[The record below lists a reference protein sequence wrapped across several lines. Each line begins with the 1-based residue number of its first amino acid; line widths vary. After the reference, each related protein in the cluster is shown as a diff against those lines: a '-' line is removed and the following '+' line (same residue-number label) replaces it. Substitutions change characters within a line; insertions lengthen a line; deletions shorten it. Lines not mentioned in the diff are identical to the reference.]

1 MSAELQALL
10 AWSGV
15 LLFLLGLLTGIAIPA
30 VRAPRI
36 ALSAHV
42 AAIESG
48 LVLIAVGLL
57 AARLELSA
65 GWAAAI
71 AHGLWISLYE
81 LWIGLLVGAIFGT
94 GKTLPIAGAGLRA
107 KPWQET
113 SAFTLIGAGSLGSAA
128 AVAALLWQ
136 WSWRSV

>member
-1 MSAELQALL
+1 MSESLQALL
-10 AWSGV
+10 GWSGV
-15 LLFLLGLLTGIAIPA
+15 LLFLLGLLTGVAIPA

-42 AAIESG
+42 TAIESG
-48 LVLIAVGLL
+48 LALIAIGLL
-57 AARLELSA
+57 GAHLVLSD

-71 AHGLWISLYE
+71 AHGLWISLYV
-81 LWIGLLVGAIFGT
+81 LWVGLLLGAIFGT

-107 KPWQET
+107 KPWQEAT
-113 SAFTLIGAGSLGSAA
+113 AFTLIGAGSLGSAA

>member
-1 MSAELQALL
+1 MSESLQNGL

-15 LLFLLGLLTGIAIPA
+15 LLFLLGLLTGVAIPF

-48 LVLIAVGLL
+48 LVLIAVALL
-57 AARLELSA
+57 GARLALSEGA
-65 GWAAAI
+65 AAAI
-71 AHGLWISLYE
+71 GHGLWISLYV
-81 LWIGLLVGAIFGT
+81 LWLGLMAGAVFGT
-94 GKTLPIAGAGLRA
+94 GRTLPIAGAGFRA
-107 KPWQET
+107 ERWQELT
-113 SAFTLIGAGSLGSAA
+113 AAVLIGAGSLGSAGA
-128 AVAALLWQ
+128 TAALLWV

>member
-1 MSAELQALL
+1 MSESLQALL
-10 AWSGV
+10 AFGGV
-15 LLFLLGLLTGIAIPA
+15 LLFLLGLLTGVAIPA

-48 LVLIAVGLL
+48 LALVVVGLL
-57 AARLELSA
+57 GARLALSD

-71 AHGLWISLYE
+71 AHGLWISLYV
-81 LWIGLLVGAIFGT
+81 LWLGLLLGAVFGT
-94 GKTLPIAGAGLRA
+94 GRTLPIAGAGLRA
-107 KPWQET
+107 EPWQERT
-113 SAFTLIGAGSLGSAA
+113 AFALIGAGSLGSAA
-128 AVAALLWQ
+128 AVLALLWQ

>member
-1 MSAELQALL
+1 MSESLQAVLGY
-10 AWSGV
+10 AGV
-15 LLFLLGLLTGIAIPA
+15 LLFLLGLLTGVAIP
-30 VRAPRI
+30 VTRAPRI

-48 LVLIAVGLL
+48 LALVVFALL
-57 AARLELSA
+57 GARLELSP

-71 AHGLWISLYE
+71 AHGLWISLYV
-81 LWIGLLVGAIFGT
+81 LWVGLVLGAIFGT
-94 GKTLPIAGAGLRA
+94 GKTLPIAGAGLAA

-113 SAFTLIGAGSLGSAA
+113 TAFALIGVGSLGSLA
-128 AVAALLWQ
+128 AVASLLLT

>member
-1 MSAELQALL
+1 MSESLQALL

-15 LLFLLGLLTGIAIPA
+15 LLFLLGLLTGVAVPA

-48 LVLIAVGLL
+48 LALIVIGLL
-57 AARLELSA
+57 GARLALPDFWA
-65 GWAAAI
+65 GAI
-71 AHGLWISLYE
+71 AHGLWISLYI
-81 LWIGLLVGAIFGT
+81 LWVGLLVGAIFGT
-94 GKTLPIAGAGLRA
+94 GKTLPIAGAGLLA
-107 KPWQET
+107 KPWQEAT
-113 SAFTLIGAGSLGSAA
+113 AFALIGAGSLGSAA
-128 AVAALLWQ
+128 AVAALLLQ

>member
-1 MSAELQALL
+1 MSDSLQALL

-15 LLFLLGLLTGIAIPA
+15 LLFLLGLLTGVAIPA
-30 VRAPRI
+30 LRAPRI

-48 LVLIAVGLL
+48 LALIAVGLL
-57 AARLELSA
+57 GARLELSD

-71 AHGLWISLYE
+71 AHGLWISLYV

-107 KPWQET
+107 KPWQAAT
-113 SAFTLIGAGSLGSAA
+113 AFALIGAGSLGSAA
-128 AVAALLWQ
+128 AVAALLLQ

>member
-1 MSAELQALL
+1 MSDSLQNGL

-15 LLFLLGLLTGIAIPA
+15 LLFLLGLLTGVAIPF

-57 AARLELSA
+57 GARLTLSE
-65 GWAAAI
+65 GWAAGI
-71 AHGLWISLYE
+71 AHGLWISLYV
-81 LWIGLLVGAIFGT
+81 LWLGLVAGALFGT
-94 GKTLPIAGAGLRA
+94 GRTLPFAGAGLRA
-107 KPWQET
+107 VRWLLF
-113 SAFTLIGAGSLGSAA
+113 AAAVLIGAGSLGSAGA
-128 AVAALLWQ
+128 TAALLLA
-136 WSWRSV
+136 WSWRSI

>member
-1 MSAELQALL
+1 MSDALQALL

-15 LLFLLGLLTGIAIPA
+15 LLFLLGLLTGVAIPA

-48 LVLIAVGLL
+48 LALIAVGLL
-57 AARLELSA
+57 GARLALSD

-71 AHGLWISLYE
+71 AHGLWISLYV
-81 LWIGLLVGAIFGT
+81 LWVGLLVGAIFGT

-107 KPWQET
+107 KPWQEAT
-113 SAFTLIGAGSLGSAA
+113 AFALIGAGSLGSAA
-128 AVAALLWQ
+128 AVAALLLQ

>member
-1 MSAELQALL
+1 MSETLQALL
-10 AWSGV
+10 CFSGV
-15 LLFLLGLLTGIAIPA
+15 LLLLLGLLTGIAIPA

-48 LVLIAVGLL
+48 LALILVGLL
-57 AARLELSA
+57 GARVALSA

-71 AHGLWISLYE
+71 AYGLVLSLYV
-81 LWIGLLVGAIFGT
+81 LWIGLLLGSVFGT

-107 KPWQET
+107 EPWQEAT
-113 SAFTLIGAGSLGSAA
+113 AFALIGAGSLGSAA
-128 AVAALLWQ
+128 AVAALLLQ

>member
-1 MSAELQALL
+1 MSEALQDLL

-15 LLFLLGLLTGIAIPA
+15 LLFLLGLLTGVAIPF

-48 LVLIAVGLL
+48 LALIAVGLL
-57 AARLELSA
+57 GARLALSD
-65 GWAAAI
+65 GSAAWI
-71 AHGLWISLYE
+71 AHGLWSSLYV
-81 LWIGLLVGAIFGT
+81 LWIGLLAGAVFGT
-94 GKTLPIAGAGLRA
+94 GRTLPIAGAGLRA
-107 KPWQET
+107 KPWQEIT
-113 SAFTLIGAGSLGSAA
+113 AAVLIGAGSIGSAGA
-128 AVAALLWQ
+128 TVALLWQ